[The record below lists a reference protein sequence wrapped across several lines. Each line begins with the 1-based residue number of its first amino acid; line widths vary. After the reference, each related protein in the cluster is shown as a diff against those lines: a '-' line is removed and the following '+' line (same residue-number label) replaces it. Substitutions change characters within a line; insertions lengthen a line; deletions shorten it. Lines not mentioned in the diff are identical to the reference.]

1 MTTKKKES
9 KATKKPSIS
18 DATWTDVIR
27 RFIVMGESAS
37 ALAREIGVTEGA
49 VRSRAS
55 TKRYEVKQLANQ
67 MVEVERKYNTY
78 DRSTKTLIDD
88 MAAQLR
94 AVSSNLTRA
103 AISSSDTSAKLSLIV
118 NKQVS
123 KINPEDPLESEDILK
138 AISGMTKMANDASV
152 IGIALINASHKAPR
166 ETDEANDLAGALN
179 NFIAEMPN

>member
-55 TKRYEVKQLANQ
+55 TKRYEVKELANQ
-67 MVEVERKYNTY
+67 MVEVERKYNAY
-78 DRSTKTLIDD
+78 DRTTKTLIDD

-103 AISSSDTSAKLSLIV
+103 AIASSDTSAKLSLIV
-118 NKQVS
+118 NRQVS

-138 AISGMTKMANDASV
+138 TISGMTKMANDASV
-152 IGIALINASHKAPR
+152 IGVALINASHKAPK
-166 ETDEANDLAGALN
+166 EADESNDLAGALN